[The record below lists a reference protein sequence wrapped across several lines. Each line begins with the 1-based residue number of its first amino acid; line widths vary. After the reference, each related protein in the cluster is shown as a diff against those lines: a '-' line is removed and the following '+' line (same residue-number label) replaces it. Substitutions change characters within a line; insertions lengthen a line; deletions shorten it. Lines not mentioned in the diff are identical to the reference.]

1 MTMAVQ
7 FILMT
12 IAFVIMLIVAILQQR
27 RIKELN
33 KKYHDLYDEGFQK
46 YYGFGKLYRRKY
58 KYMVIENAG
67 DNRTMN
73 DTAQKS
79 PLSEPL
85 KRAAA
90 VGQDIQPRLFH
101 DVGEAFRLLGAV
113 GVGERHLLVAYRA
126 DGRDHLPRCHR
137 LQIADNVGGSSVTVH
152 LPS

>member
-1 MTMAVQ
+1 MVVQ

-73 DTAQKS
+73 DTAQKY
-79 PLSEPL
+79 
-85 KRAAA
+85 
-90 VGQDIQPRLFH
+90 H
-101 DVGEAFRLLGAV
+101 DEGYDLDREKSTDRLLV
-113 GVGERHLLVAYRA
+113 FVKSEEVKEE
-126 DGRDHLPRCHR
+126 
-137 LQIADNVGGSSVTVH
+137 
-152 LPS
+152 

>member
-1 MTMAVQ
+1 MTMMVQ
-7 FILMT
+7 FIFMT

-73 DTAQKS
+73 DTAQKY
-79 PLSEPL
+79 
-85 KRAAA
+85 
-90 VGQDIQPRLFH
+90 H
-101 DVGEAFRLLGAV
+101 DEGYDLAREKSTDRLLV
-113 GVGERHLLVAYRA
+113 FVKSEEVKE
-126 DGRDHLPRCHR
+126 
-137 LQIADNVGGSSVTVH
+137 N
-152 LPS
+152 